1 MGAEPNRRSWE
12 EKQLQSLPYY
22 ALVYIEA
29 YEVLRSMSVLDSD
42 YPEGV
47 DVLLGRLGANSSHR
61 VV

>member
-22 ALVYIEA
+22 TFVYIEA
-29 YEVLRSMSVLDSD
+29 YEVLRSMSILDSD

-47 DVLLGRLGANSSHR
+47 DVLLG
-61 VV
+61 

>member
-29 YEVLRSMSVLDSD
+29 YEVLRSMSILDPD

-47 DVLLGRLGANSSHR
+47 DVLLG
-61 VV
+61 